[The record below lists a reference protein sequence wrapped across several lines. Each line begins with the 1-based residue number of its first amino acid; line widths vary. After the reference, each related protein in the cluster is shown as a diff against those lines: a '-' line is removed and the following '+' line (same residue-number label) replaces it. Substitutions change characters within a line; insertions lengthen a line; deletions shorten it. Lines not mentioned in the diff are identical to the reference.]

1 MTSGNHLKK
10 SNPSIN
16 QQSDKPSNV
25 SHDVQTISDKEK
37 EELKAP
43 LLEEAK
49 TFKQNTAPNK

>member
-1 MTSGNHLKK
+1 MTSGNPLKK

-16 QQSDKPSNV
+16 HQSDKPSNV
-25 SHDVQTISDKEK
+25 SHDVQTNSGGEK

-49 TFKQNTAPNK
+49 TFK

>member
-1 MTSGNHLKK
+1 MMTSGNHLKK

-49 TFKQNTAPNK
+49 TFKGIN